1 MNEMYSEI
9 MPQGMVAYLVNYGWH
24 FNRAACEFAVSKMK
38 KRKQG
43 SKSDEEPIKPY
54 TKEEVDELLKKFN
67 IKLERNQ
74 MYDYVYIAN
83 KIKADYLGGSIEDE
97 RHLALHI
104 KDDIDDVDMKDG
116 GIMKMWYAMTYNNGY
131 GIPWAELL
139 E

>member
-1 MNEMYSEI
+1 M
-9 MPQGMVAYLVNYGWH
+9 MPQAKLAYWANYGWH
-24 FNRAACEFAVSKMK
+24 FNKTACEFAVSKMRR
-38 KRKQG
+38 RKLG
-43 SKSDEEPIKPY
+43 SKSEEEPIKPY
-54 TKEEVDELLKKFN
+54 TKEEVDELLKKFS

-83 KIKADYLGGSIEDE
+83 KIKADYWGSSVEDE

-104 KDDIDDVDMKDG
+104 KDDIDDVDAKDG
-116 GIMKMWYAMTYNNGY
+116 DIMTMWMSKMRNSGY